1 MFRVIS
7 SHFIFSDH
15 GDQLVTPIL
24 AMMVFGESVGYL
36 SMCWCETKTVY
47 CFLLFLKN

>member
-1 MFRVIS
+1 MFSVIL

-24 AMMVFGESVGYL
+24 AMMVFGGSVGYL
-36 SMCWCETKTVY
+36 SMCWC
-47 CFLLFLKN
+47 